1 MSKLLVNNNCELIEN
16 NNNLEIIKKKRGRKP
31 KNHNFNNTDINNN
44 EIKEKNINYNTD
56 KKKEIMEILN
66 TDNSN
71 KSEHYQNDIEN
82 NVQRDNKEEKCE
94 QQDEDEYNEEDDE
107 DEYNEEDEE
116 EDDEYNEEDE
126 EEDDEYEDDEYDDDD
141 TKQEDSN
148 DKYNS
153 KNKNVNE
160 IDYINNNISTYN
172 DNKLKKKRGRKP
184 KIKNEDEIKIPK
196 KRGRKPKIKEFLEE
210 KIPKKRGRKPK
221 DKIYSVKNIDKLSI
235 VEENVDTLILHLPIK
250 SKDIENNI
258 NLINN
263 ITEYSPEINIPEP
276 YEPECNV
283 NYYELQNT
291 NSNTNNNRD
300 NNSKDNKDNKCKNE
314 NKNFE
319 DSINKNSPEKN
330 EKMFEDINYNEEKR
344 KNNNEINNYETNQ
357 NLDSLY
363 NFSKNFIKNIYNVN
377 IKYNNINSSEWIK
390 STNLHCMWCCHKFTT
405 PPIPIPEKY
414 IDDKFHV
421 YGIFCSFNC
430 ASSYIFKMEDDYDR
444 KFEKYNLLNLLYKK
458 VTNNNN
464 KIKLA
469 PDKEVLKIF
478 GGNLSIEDFRKSS
491 LDNTKNYNIQFPPLV
506 TIIPKI
512 EETIIKK
519 HNIIENDKFIPI
531 DNNLLDNAKKTLR
544 LKRNKPI
551 TDPESTLYSY
561 MDLKIV

>member
-1 MSKLLVNNNCELIEN
+1 MSKLLDNNSETIEK
-16 NNNLEIIKKKRGRKP
+16 NNNLEITKKKRGRKP
-31 KNHNFNNTDINNN
+31 KVHKNNDSEISNQVIEENLINHNKQKKKKIIEKLNTDNNDKSENNKDENKENYDVDDYEEEDYNENEDDDYDDDEDDDDDDDDDDGDCDDNSEKKNNN
-44 EIKEKNINYNTD
+44 EI
-56 KKKEIMEILN
+56 
-66 TDNSN
+66 
-71 KSEHYQNDIEN
+71 ND
-82 NVQRDNKEEKCE
+82 
-94 QQDEDEYNEEDDE
+94 
-107 DEYNEEDEE
+107 
-116 EDDEYNEEDE
+116 
-126 EEDDEYEDDEYDDDD
+126 
-141 TKQEDSN
+141 
-148 DKYNS
+148 
-153 KNKNVNE
+153 
-160 IDYINNNISTYN
+160 NISTDN
-172 DNKLKKKRGRKP
+172 DSKKKKRGRKP
-184 KIKNEDEIKIPK
+184 KIKNEVEIKIPK

-221 DKIYSVKNIDKLSI
+221 DKIYSVKNIDKLSL

-283 NYYELQNT
+283 NYYELQN
-291 NSNTNNNRD
+291 NNKNNN
-300 NNSKDNKDNKCKNE
+300 DNKSKNE
-314 NKNFE
+314 DKNFE
-319 DSINKNSPEKN
+319 ESISKNSSEKK
-330 EKMFEDINYNEEKR
+330 EKTFENIDYNDEKI
-344 KNNNEINNYETNQ
+344 KNNNDINNFETNQ
-357 NLDSLY
+357 NVDCLY

-414 IDDKFHV
+414 IDKKFHV

-478 GGNLSIEDFRKSS
+478 GGHLSIEDFRKSS

-519 HNIIENDKFIPI
+519 NNIIENDKFIPI